1 MLDGNAHSA
10 VALARPILDHG
21 VADAALHGLLA
32 KRKTL
37 PPKLFYDAEGCRLF
51 GEITRLP
58 EYYPTRTELA
68 LLRDIAD
75 AAVSGLPSGGALVE
89 YGASD
94 ETKARLLLDAG
105 GRFTAY
111 VPIDV
116 AEGALDALTQR
127 LHRSHPALRVHPVV
141 ADFLAPFALPG
152 AVRGQK
158 LTGFFPGS
166 TIGNLDPDS
175 AHRFLATAR
184 RVLGQD
190 ARFLVG
196 VDLRKDP
203 ALLIPAYD
211 DAQGVTAAFN
221 LNLLRRLNREAAADF
236 DLDGFAHRADWNAD
250 AGRIEMHL
258 VSRRAQTAHV
268 AGHRIRFAAGETI
281 HTENSY
287 KHTLAGFQDF
297 ARAAGWDP
305 VQSWTDRAEL
315 FSVHLLAAGSPSAAK

>member
-1 MLDGNAHSA
+1 MLDGNAHGA
-10 VALARPILDHG
+10 VALDRAILDHG
-21 VADAALHGLLA
+21 VADAALPGLLA
-32 KRKTL
+32 ARKTL

-68 LLRDIAD
+68 LLRGIA
-75 AAVSGLPSGGALVE
+75 AEAVSGLPCGSALVE

-94 ETKARLLLDAG
+94 EAKARLLLDAG
-105 GRFTAY
+105 DVGLFTSY

-116 AEGALDALTQR
+116 AEGALDALAQR

-141 ADFLAPFALPG
+141 ADFLAPFALPR
-152 AVRGQK
+152 AVQAQP
-158 LTGFFPGS
+158 LMGFFPGS

-175 AHRFLATAR
+175 AQRFLVTAR
-184 RVLGQD
+184 RALGRD

-196 VDLRKDP
+196 VDLRKNP

-211 DAQGVTAAFN
+211 DAAGVTAAFN

-258 VSRRAQTAHV
+258 VSRRAQTVHV

-297 ARAAGWDP
+297 ARAAGWRP
-305 VQSWTDRAEL
+305 VRSWTDPAQL
-315 FSVHLLAAGSPSAAK
+315 FSVHLLAA

>member
-1 MLDGNAHSA
+1 MLDGNAQSA
-10 VALARPILDHG
+10 VALDRPILDHS
-21 VADAALHGLLA
+21 VADAALPGLLA

-58 EYYPTRTELA
+58 EYYPTRTELV
-68 LLRDIAD
+68 LLRDIA
-75 AAVSGLPSGGALVE
+75 AEVISGLPSGSALVE

-94 ETKARLLLDAG
+94 EAKARLLLDAG
-105 GRFTAY
+105 DLFTAY

-116 AEGALDALTQR
+116 AEGALHALTKR
-127 LHRSHPALRVHPVV
+127 LHRWYPALRVHPVV
-141 ADFLAPFALPG
+141 ADFLAPFALPV
-152 AVRGQK
+152 AVRAQP

-175 AHRFLATAR
+175 AHRFLVTAR
-184 RVLGQD
+184 RALGQN

-196 VDLRKDP
+196 VDLQKDP

-221 LNLLRRLNREAAADF
+221 LNLLRRLNRETAADF
-236 DLDGFAHRADWNAD
+236 DLDGFAHRAHWNAD

-258 VSRRAQTAHV
+258 VSRRAQTIHI
-268 AGHRIRFAAGETI
+268 AGRRIRFAAGETI

-287 KHTLAGFQDF
+287 KHTLTGFQNF
-297 ARAAGWDP
+297 ARAAGWNP
-305 VQSWTDRAEL
+305 VQSWTDPARL
-315 FSVHLLAAGSPSAAK
+315 FSVHLLET

>member
-1 MLDGNAHSA
+1 MLDGNAHGA
-10 VALARPILDHG
+10 VALDRAILDHG
-21 VADAALHGLLA
+21 VADAALPGLLA
-32 KRKTL
+32 ARKTL

-68 LLRDIAD
+68 LLRGIATE
-75 AAVSGLPSGGALVE
+75 AVSGLPCGSALVE

-94 ETKARLLLDAG
+94 EAKARLLLDAG
-105 GRFTAY
+105 DAGLFTSY

-116 AEGALDALTQR
+116 AEGALDALAQR

-141 ADFLAPFALPG
+141 ADFLAPFVLPR
-152 AVRGQK
+152 AVQAQP
-158 LTGFFPGS
+158 LMGFFPGS

-175 AHRFLATAR
+175 AQRFLVTAR
-184 RVLGQD
+184 RALGRD

-196 VDLRKDP
+196 VDLRKNP

-211 DAQGVTAAFN
+211 DAAGVTAAFN

-258 VSRRAQTAHV
+258 VSRRAQTVRV

-297 ARAAGWDP
+297 ARAAGWRP
-305 VQSWTDRAEL
+305 VRSWTDPAQL
-315 FSVHLLAAGSPSAAK
+315 FSVHLLAA